1 MWYKWA
7 DFSAPYNPKNF
18 ENLKMLKYIDIF
30 AGCGGLSLGFYNVGW
45 KAVFAIEKSP
55 FAFSTLKHNLID
67 NKRHFEWVEWLEVKE
82 NDIKNILKS
91 HKQDLEKLQGT
102 IDLVVG
108 GPPCQGFSF
117 AGKREKSDE
126 RNHLVYSYIDFIKIV
141 QPKALFFENVRGFSF
156 PFKDDKETENLAYS
170 EIVLE
175 ELESLGYKAKPK
187 LIDFG
192 DFGVPQRRKRF
203 IIVGFKEKEPQTFFD
218 LLESKKDEFL
228 KNKNLSADTKI
239 EDAISDLLQSNGQKP
254 SPDTPSF
261 FAGTYTTAKTNLQ
274 KYLRN
279 GNGDSSKVVDSHRF
293 TKHQPETIEI
303 FKKLLKEATRDV
315 KIVGKEKEKFGLK
328 KRGVTVMD
336 AKTKSP
342 TLTTHPD
349 DYIHYSEPRILTVR
363 EYARLQTFPDW
374 FEFKEKYTTG
384 GKLRRFEVPRYTQVG
399 NAIPPLFAELV
410 AIVLKEILE

>member
-1 MWYKWA
+1 
-7 DFSAPYNPKNF
+7 
-18 ENLKMLKYIDIF
+18 MLKYIDIF
-30 AGCGGLSLGFYNVGW
+30 AGCGGLSLGFYNANW
-45 KAVFAIEKSP
+45 KALFAIEKSP

-67 NKRHFEWVEWLEVKE
+67 NKKHFEWVEWLEVKE
-82 NDIKNILKS
+82 NDIEYVLKNHTQK
-91 HKQDLEKLQGT
+91 LELLQGK

-108 GPPCQGFSF
+108 GPPCQGFSS

-126 RNHLVYSYIDFIKIV
+126 RNNLVYSYIDFIKLV
-141 QPKALFFENVRGFSF
+141 QPKALFFENVKGFSL
-156 PFKDDKETENLAYS
+156 PFKDEEEIENTAYS

-175 ELESLGYKAKPK
+175 KLKSLGYKAKPK

-192 DFGVPQRRKRF
+192 EFGVPQRRKRF
-203 IIVGFKEKEPQTFFD
+203 IIVGFKDKDPQIFFD

-228 KNKNLSADTKI
+228 KSKKLTSDSKI
-239 EDAISDLLQSNGQKP
+239 EDAISDLLYSNGQVQ
-254 SPDTPSF
+254 SPDTPSY
-261 FAGTYTTAKTNLQ
+261 FAGVYSKPKSNLQ
-274 KYLRN
+274 KYLRSQ
-279 GNGDSSKVVDSHRF
+279 NGDSGKVVDSHRF
-293 TKHQPETIEI
+293 TNHRKENVEI
-303 FKKLLKEATRDV
+303 FERLLKEAKRNV
-315 KIVGKEKEKFGLK
+315 KINGKEREKYNLK
-328 KRGVTVMD
+328 KRGITVMD
-336 AKTKSP
+336 RKSKSP

-349 DYIHYSEPRILTVR
+349 DYIHYCEPRILTVR

>member
-1 MWYKWA
+1 M
-7 DFSAPYNPKNF
+7 P
-18 ENLKMLKYIDIF
+18 KYIDIF
-30 AGCGGLSLGFYNVGW
+30 AGCGGLSLGFYQANW
-45 KAVFAIEKSP
+45 EALFAIEKSP
-55 FAFSTLKHNLID
+55 FAFATLNHNLIET
-67 NKRHFEWVEWLEVKE
+67 KKHFKWVEWLDKKE
-82 NDIKNILKS
+82 NDIEDILKN
-91 HKQDLEKLQGT
+91 HQQDLEKLQGT

-117 AGKREKSDE
+117 AGKREKGDV
-126 RNHLVYSYIDFIKIV
+126 RNNLVYSYIDFIKLV
-141 QPKALFFENVRGFSF
+141 QPKALFFENVRGFSL
-156 PFKDDKETENLAYS
+156 PFKDDTETENLAYS

-175 ELESLGYKAKPK
+175 KLKSLGYKAKPK

-192 DFGVPQRRKRF
+192 EFGVPQRRKRF

-218 LLESKKDEFL
+218 LIESKKDGFL
-228 KNKNLSADTKI
+228 KDKNLTSDNKI
-239 EDAISDLLQSNGQKP
+239 EDAISDLLQSNGQKT

-261 FAGTYTTAKTNLQ
+261 FAGTYVTAKTALQ

-279 GNGDSSKVVDSHRF
+279 GNGDFNKVVDSHRF
-293 TKHQPETIEI
+293 TKHRSETVEI
-303 FKKLLKEATRDV
+303 FEKLLKEAARNVRID
-315 KIVGKEKEKFGLK
+315 GEEREKFGLK

-336 AKTKSP
+336 AKEKSP

-410 AIVLKEILE
+410 AIVLKEILK